1 MKEVTQK
8 YQPEES
14 RFLCDKHPGRECYSE
29 LQLISWYGSIF
40 DMNQIKVHLCD
51 VCVKEMYDYLKKEF
65 KVEPKEIMI

>member
-1 MKEVTQK
+1 MKEVIRK
-8 YQPEES
+8 YQVEEA
-14 RFLCDKHPGRECYSE
+14 RFFCDKHTGRECYSE